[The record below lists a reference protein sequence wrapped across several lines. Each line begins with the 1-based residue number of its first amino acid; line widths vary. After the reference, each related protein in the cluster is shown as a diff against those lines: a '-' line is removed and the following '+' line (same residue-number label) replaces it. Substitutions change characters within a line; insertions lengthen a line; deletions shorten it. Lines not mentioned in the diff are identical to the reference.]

1 MPKHVLIV
9 FGTRP
14 EAIKFAPLIE
24 ALSARD
30 EVSVT
35 VCSTGQ
41 HRELLTGI
49 LRWFKIDVDYD
60 LNIMG
65 NGQSVGETFMKAFT
79 GVSDI
84 LGQHD
89 IDMVLVQ
96 GDTLTTLAGA
106 QAAYLHGVRLA
117 HIEAGL
123 RTNNLY
129 SPWPEEGNRRVVSA
143 LADLHF
149 APTEAAK
156 ENLVKENVSLDK
168 IHVTGNT
175 GVDSLLKVVDRL
187 DAEPALRHTLESGY
201 PFLQPDRRLILVT
214 THRRENFSEGI
225 EALKAALQRLA
236 HEFSGDVNIVIPV
249 HKNPVVF
256 TSLHRDLAE
265 IENIYL
271 IEPQDYV
278 GFVFLMSR
286 ALLIITDSGGIQE
299 EAPSL
304 GVPTLV
310 IRKDTERSEGLEG
323 FGVSLIPPTTVDIY
337 EAAARVLDSLLTD
350 SRRRSNLN
358 PYGDG
363 QAAKRIA
370 AVLLGDG

>member
-49 LRWFKIDVDYD
+49 LRWFKINVDYD
-60 LNIMG
+60 LNVMG
-65 NGQSVGETFMKAFT
+65 KDQSVGETFMKAFT

-84 LGQHD
+84 LGRHD

-156 ENLVKENVSLDK
+156 ANLVKENVSLDK
-168 IHVTGNT
+168 IYVTGNT

-187 DAEPALRHTLESGY
+187 DAEPSLRDTLESDY
-201 PFLQPDRRLILVT
+201 PFLQPDRRLVLVT

-225 EALKAALQRLA
+225 DALKAALQRLA

-265 IENIYL
+265 IDNIYL

-286 ALLIITDSGGIQE
+286 AQLIITDSGGIQE

-337 EAAARVLDSLLTD
+337 EAAARVLGSSLPD

-370 AVLLGDG
+370 AVLLGDR